1 MLRAGANGEPGHS
14 LRVFCAKFVKDEE
27 NLIITGGWDKTIKIW
42 DIRSG
47 DVVRNICGP
56 FVCGDSIDMHDGY
69 ILSGSY
75 SDTNQLQL
83 WEFSTGKFCE
93 EIAFQTPAEK

>member
-1 MLRAGANGEPGHS
+1 MLVSGASGEPGHKNS
-14 LRVFCAKFVKDEE
+14 IFCATFCKEE
-27 NLIITGGWDKTIKIW
+27 DSLIISGGWDKTIKIW
-42 DIRSG
+42 DVRSG

-75 SDTNQLQL
+75 HDSNQL
-83 WEFSTGKFCE
+83 
-93 EIAFQTPAEK
+93 